1 MPADPRLRNP
11 DPQIRLQAWHE
22 LATGAGITADTVD
35 RLARHGFTEAARGLA
50 AAIAAP
56 TDDRGQL
63 LGRLQ
68 TWGLDVYE
76 GSPPEWVDALMQER
90 SHHGPTD

>member
-1 MPADPRLRNP
+1 MPADRRLWDP

-35 RLARHGFTEAARGLA
+35 RLGRHGFTEAARGLA

-56 TDDRGQL
+56 TDDRGAF
-63 LGRLQ
+63 LGRLES
-68 TWGLDVYE
+68 WGLDVYE
-76 GSPPEWVDALMQER
+76 NSPEPWKQALEAEHEGN
-90 SHHGPTD
+90 HHAH